1 MINVLQHA
9 LDGLLEGGLIAL
21 AAIGISIVYAV
32 QRFANV
38 AQAGLMSVGAYAAY
52 LFAAT
57 GVGLAVSVVAGI
69 AMTAVVAVLVYLFA
83 FRALSRG
90 PRVALLIASIGA
102 DLILRN
108 IISAFYGSDIR
119 GYQFTLPK
127 HISLGELQID
137 VLGLGLF
144 TAALLVML
152 LVWLVLTRTSVG
164 RDMRAVADLP
174 DLARLVGI
182 SQTRVHV
189 YAWTLVGGTA
199 AVAGIAIAM
208 KSSLTPD
215 LGWYALLAAFAA
227 AILGG
232 LGNVRGAA
240 LGGLLMGV
248 AMAVST
254 IWLSPTYKPALAFA
268 VMTVA
273 LLVRPYGL
281 LGKSVRV

>member
-1 MINVLQHA
+1 MINMLQHA

-38 AQAGLMSVGAYAAY
+38 AQAGLMSVGAYSAY
-52 LFAAT
+52 LFAAV
-57 GVGLAVSVVAGI
+57 GVGLAISVVLGI
-69 AMTAVVAVLVYLFA
+69 AMTAAVAVLVYLFA

-90 PRVALLIASIGA
+90 PRVTLLIASIGA

-108 IISAFYGSDIR
+108 LISAFYGTDIR
-119 GYQFTLPK
+119 GYTLTLPK
-127 HISLGELQID
+127 HIDLGGLQID
-137 VLGLGLF
+137 VLGVALF
-144 TAALLVML
+144 TASLLVMAL
-152 LVWLVLTRTSVG
+152 IWLILTRTSVG

-189 YAWTLVGGTA
+189 YAWTMVGSTA
-199 AVAGIAIAM
+199 AVAGIAIAL

-215 LGWYALLAAFAA
+215 LGWHALLAAFAA

-232 LGNVRGAA
+232 LGNIRGAA

-248 AMAVST
+248 AMALST

-281 LGKSVRV
+281 LGRSVRV

>member
-52 LFAAT
+52 LVAAT
-57 GVGLAVSVVAGI
+57 GVGLAVSVVLGV
-69 AMTAVVAVLVYLFA
+69 AMTAVVAVLVYLLA

-90 PRVALLIASIGA
+90 PRVTLLIASIGA

-108 IISAFYGSDIR
+108 VISAFYGSDIR

-281 LGKSVRV
+281 LGRSVRV